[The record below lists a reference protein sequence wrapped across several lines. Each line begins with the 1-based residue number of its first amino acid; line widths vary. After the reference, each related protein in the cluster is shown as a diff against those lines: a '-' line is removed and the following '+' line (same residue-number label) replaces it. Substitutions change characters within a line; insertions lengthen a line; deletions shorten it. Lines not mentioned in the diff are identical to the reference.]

1 MKNPSASAQMQKNKL
16 ALDEF
21 RNLQIDSPIMG
32 QFIEQAGRIFITLA
46 KAKINVKTGNLKNSI
61 GFIERDNRG
70 NGKAFRLIGARVYGP
85 YKGYHAHLIEEGTAD
100 RTPKRK
106 IKVAKDGTKYKAN
119 IGPAKPFMR
128 PAFESGKNL
137 YINAINKLVTT
148 FLEERAK
155 KAGLKTQ

>member
-1 MKNPSASAQMQKNKL
+1 MTKTTAYFQKNKL

-21 RNLQIDSPIMG
+21 RNMQIDSPIMG

-46 KAKINVKTGNLKNSI
+46 KAKISVKTGNLRNSI

-70 NGKAFRLIGARVYGP
+70 KGRAFRLIGARVYGP
-85 YKGYHAHLIEEGTAD
+85 YKGFHAHLIEEGTAD
-100 RTPKRK
+100 RTPMRK
-106 IKVAKDGTKYKAN
+106 KKTTASGEKHGKN

-137 YINAINKLVTT
+137 YIEAMKRLVTKH
-148 FLEERAK
+148 LEEKAK
-155 KAGLKTQ
+155 RAGLQTK

>member
-1 MKNPSASAQMQKNKL
+1 MTKTTAYFQKNKL
-16 ALDEF
+16 AIDEF

-46 KAKINVKTGNLKNSI
+46 KAKINVKTGNLRNSI

-70 NGKAFRLIGARVYGP
+70 KGRAFRLIGARVYGP
-85 YKGYHAHLIEEGTAD
+85 YKGFHAHLIEEGTAD
-100 RTPKRK
+100 RTPSRK
-106 IKVAKDGTKYKAN
+106 KKTSASGAKYGKN

-137 YINAINKLVTT
+137 YIQAMNKLVTT
-148 FLEERAK
+148 HLADKVKR
-155 KAGLKTQ
+155 AGLQTK

>member
-1 MKNPSASAQMQKNKL
+1 MTKTTAYFQKNKL

-21 RNLQIDSPIMG
+21 RNMQIDSPIMG

-46 KAKINVKTGNLKNSI
+46 KAKINVKTGNLRNSI

-70 NGKAFRLIGARVYGP
+70 KGRAFRLIGARVYGP
-85 YKGYHAHLIEEGTAD
+85 YKGFHAHLIEEGTAD
-100 RTPKRK
+100 RTPMRK
-106 IKVAKDGTKYKAN
+106 KKTTASGEKHDKN

-137 YINAINKLVTT
+137 YIQAMDRLVKKH
-148 FLEERAK
+148 LEEKAK
-155 KAGLKTQ
+155 RAGLQTK

>member
-1 MKNPSASAQMQKNKL
+1 MTKTTAYFQKNKL
-16 ALDEF
+16 AIDEF

-46 KAKINVKTGNLKNSI
+46 KAKINVKTGNLRNSI

-70 NGKAFRLIGARVYGP
+70 KGRAFRLIGARVYGP
-85 YKGYHAHLIEEGTAD
+85 FKGFHAHLIEEGTAD
-100 RTPKRK
+100 RTPSRK
-106 IKVAKDGTKYKAN
+106 KKTSASGAKYGKN

-137 YINAINKLVTT
+137 YIQAMNKLVTT
-148 FLEERAK
+148 HLADKAK
-155 KAGLKTQ
+155 RAGLQTK